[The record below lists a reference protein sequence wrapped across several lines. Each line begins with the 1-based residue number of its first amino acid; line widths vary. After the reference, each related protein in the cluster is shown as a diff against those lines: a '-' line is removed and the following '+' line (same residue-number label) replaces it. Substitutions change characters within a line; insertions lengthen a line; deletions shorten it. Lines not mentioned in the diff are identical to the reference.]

1 MREAKND
8 FKEAAASGGQPFL
21 SSLHEGRYPLRQLLS
36 VICAKDFSNP
46 GYDFDI
52 YFLNASRKMVFHLY
66 DDRGCDV
73 IAARKEDLEPLY
85 SRLNEWILDVDRD
98 RIDRL
103 FANK

>member
-1 MREAKND
+1 M
-8 FKEAAASGGQPFL
+8 
-21 SSLHEGRYPLRQLLS
+21 
-36 VICAKDFSNP
+36 
-46 GYDFDI
+46 
-52 YFLNASRKMVFHLY
+52 
-66 DDRGCDV
+66 

>member
-1 MREAKND
+1 
-8 FKEAAASGGQPFL
+8 
-21 SSLHEGRYPLRQLLS
+21 
-36 VICAKDFSNP
+36 
-46 GYDFDI
+46 
-52 YFLNASRKMVFHLY
+52 MVFHLY